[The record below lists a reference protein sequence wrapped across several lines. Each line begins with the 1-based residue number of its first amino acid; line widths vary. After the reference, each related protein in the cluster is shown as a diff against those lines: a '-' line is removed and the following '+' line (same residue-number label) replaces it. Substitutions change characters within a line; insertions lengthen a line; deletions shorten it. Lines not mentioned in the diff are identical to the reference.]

1 MTFFCVKMELPKLV
15 KGGIALKTK
24 GKNLI
29 FKFGGIIAS
38 LALLVTSTNISTTCF
53 WLGHQPKLPQ
63 GADKLRKY

>member
-1 MTFFCVKMELPKLV
+1 MVFYGKMIIPKLV

-24 GKNLI
+24 GKNFI
-29 FKFGGIIAS
+29 FKFGGVIAS